1 MDSPPKSLA
10 EIEEERRR
18 EEEERKRR
26 EEEERKRKE
35 EEEEKR
41 LKEEAERRKQ
51 VAIAEAKIKAME
63 AIKKQEENYER
74 IQAENRIA
82 QLPREERELK
92 LAMIRGDKLSPK
104 TFEEVKNTAIGLHGS
119 LQGYIEEVNKIPV
132 GSVTAVSRPS
142 ETKQNPVPM
151 SDPDSVDLGD
161 E

>member
-1 MDSPPKSLA
+1 M
-10 EIEEERRR
+10 
-18 EEEERKRR
+18 
-26 EEEERKRKE
+26 
-35 EEEEKR
+35 
-41 LKEEAERRKQ
+41 
-51 VAIAEAKIKAME
+51 
-63 AIKKQEENYER
+63 
-74 IQAENRIA
+74 
-82 QLPREERELK
+82 PREERELK

-132 GSVTAVSRPS
+132 GSVAAVSRPS